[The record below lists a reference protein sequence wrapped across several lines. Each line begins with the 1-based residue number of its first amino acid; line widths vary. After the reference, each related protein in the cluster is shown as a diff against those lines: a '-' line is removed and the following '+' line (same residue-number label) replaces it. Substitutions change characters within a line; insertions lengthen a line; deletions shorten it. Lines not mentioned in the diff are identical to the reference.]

1 MSDTIKGSIIGAII
15 TGIISII
22 IFFLGNFST
31 QATLE
36 KSTVETLSEYFSS
49 VDKDMSYKEA
59 LQIIYKES
67 ESAKNNIIELQKQ
80 LSDYEDQVTEL
91 NSTDEI
97 NKIIENVAEYWSNKE
112 YTQTLT
118 VLKNSQSVSEDI
130 ETLYKQY
137 SDEYCTILI
146 KQADL
151 LISEK
156 KYDQAKEILNEY
168 KSIVYN
174 DDKIKDK
181 LEDIDDNM
189 PIKLSSLK
197 NSASRYFDLNTEKT
211 LEDTVGNKYPSGNSF
226 IAYGE
231 GESNYGYATFYLG
244 KEYKSFTGTIAV
256 SDESENREDTQ
267 LEGWIE
273 IYSKN
278 GDEYNQLWVSPILS
292 RMTSPVTIPEIK
304 LTDAEWLEIRY
315 YNNGEYW
322 SLAAGYHSLRIILAD
337 GTIYKI

>member
-1 MSDTIKGSIIGAII
+1 MRDSVVGAVVGSVL
-15 TGIISII
+15 TGIVSFA

-36 KSTVETLSEYFSS
+36 KSTVETLSEYFGS

-59 LQIIYKES
+59 LQIVYE
-67 ESAKNNIIELQKQ
+67 ENKNANNEITELQEQ
-80 LSDYEDQVTEL
+80 LSDYEKQVAEL

-97 NKIIENVAEYWSNKE
+97 NKLIENVAAYWSNKE
-112 YTQTLT
+112 YIQSLT
-118 VLKNSQSVSEDI
+118 VLKNSQFVSEDI

-137 SDEYCTILI
+137 SDEYCTLLI
-146 KQADL
+146 NQADL

-156 KYDQAKEILNEY
+156 KYDQAKEILNEG

-181 LEDIDDNM
+181 LEDINDSM
-189 PIKLSSLK
+189 PIKLSNLK
-197 NSASRYFDLNTEKT
+197 NSASRYFDLNIEKT
-211 LEDTVGNKYPSGNSF
+211 LEDTVGNKYSSGNSF
-226 IAYGE
+226 ITYAE

-256 SDESENREDTQ
+256 SDESENRNDTQ

-273 IYSKN
+273 IYSKS
-278 GDEYNQLWVSPILS
+278 GDEYNQLWTSPILS